1 MVDPVFTPALITMLI
16 VTVGNLIFDIVKTV
30 RKSTCCGSSVVFKD
44 DSQPNPTD
52 LGPVE

>member
-1 MVDPVFTPALITMLI
+1 MDPITTTALVSLLV
-16 VTVGNLIFDIVKTV
+16 VTISNLILDLAKTIK
-30 RKSTCCGSSVVFKD
+30 KSTCCGGSVIFKD